1 MGVFQKML
9 FATRFNEL
17 TFDALESL
25 LDLCRA
31 GLNHIVLLNVIERD
45 RVAMFRG
52 TGYQKSEEVKLKEV
66 ANINF
71 IQWAETLFE
80 RGLEVGVYI
89 VVGTLVQQVAKA
101 ARNENADLIVVGRPT
116 RSRLDQLLQG
126 SDLFA
131 LIRRTHVP
139 VLVYKDARPD
149 NLERERPFWRPLLA
163 TDWSPAAE
171 YAVECLA
178 ELKDVVEEIHVVHV
192 GREEELES
200 LSAMAVQG
208 FRKASRERLAAV
220 CEKLASHGIKAH
232 PHLYVGSR
240 YEEVHKA
247 AREWRSSMV
256 VIGASSKGAWHER
269 MIGSFPRRLTEK
281 SDLPT
286 LIVSRPLARR

>member
-1 MGVFQKML
+1 MNVFKKML

-25 LDLCRA
+25 LDLRQV
-31 GLNHIVLLNVIERD
+31 GLNHVVLLNVIERD

-52 TGYQKSEEVKLKEV
+52 TGYQKGEEVKLKEV

-80 RGLEVGVYI
+80 QGLEVGVYI

-101 ARNENADLIVVGRPT
+101 ARNEKADFIVVGRPT
-116 RSRLDQLLQG
+116 RSRLDQLIMG

-131 LIRRTHVP
+131 LIRRTRVP

-171 YAVECLA
+171 YAVDCLA
-178 ELKDVVEEIHVVHV
+178 GLKDVAEEVHVIHV
-192 GREEELES
+192 GREEELKD

-208 FRKASRERLAAV
+208 FRKASRERLEAV
-220 CEKLASHGIKAH
+220 CQKLEAQGLKAH
-232 PHLYVGSR
+232 PHLYVGRR

-247 AREWRSSMV
+247 AREWRASMV
-256 VIGASSKGAWHER
+256 VIGSSSKGAWHER
-269 MIGSFPRRLTEK
+269 MIGSFPRRLAEK

-286 LIVSRPLARR
+286 LIVPRPSTKH

>member
-1 MGVFQKML
+1 MGHFTKML

-25 LDLCRA
+25 LGLRRA
-31 GLNHIVLLNVIERD
+31 GLDHIVLLNVIERD

-52 TGYQKSEEVKLKEV
+52 TGYQKGEEVKLKEV

-80 RGLEVGVYI
+80 RGMEVGVYI

-101 ARNENADLIVVGRPT
+101 ARNEQVDLIVVGQPT
-116 RSRLDQLLQG
+116 RSRLDQLIQG
-126 SDLFA
+126 SDIFA
-131 LIRRTHVP
+131 IIRRTHVP

-149 NLERERPFWRPLLA
+149 NLEREKPFWRPLLA

-171 YAVECLA
+171 YAVECLG
-178 ELKDVVEEIHVVHV
+178 ELKDVVEEVHVMHV
-192 GREEELES
+192 GREEELKS
-200 LSAMAVQG
+200 LSAMEVQG
-208 FRKASRERLAAV
+208 FRKENRERLAAV
-220 CEKLASHGIKAH
+220 CAQLESHGVKAH

-256 VIGASSKGAWHER
+256 VIGASSKGVWQER
-269 MIGSFPRRLTEK
+269 MIGSFPRRLAEK

-286 LIVSRPLARR
+286 LIVSPPTAKR